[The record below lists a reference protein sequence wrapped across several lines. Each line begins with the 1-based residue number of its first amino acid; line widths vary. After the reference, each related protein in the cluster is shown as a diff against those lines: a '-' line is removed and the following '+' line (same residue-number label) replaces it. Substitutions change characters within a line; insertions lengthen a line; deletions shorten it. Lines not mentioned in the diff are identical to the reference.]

1 MKKRILASLMCVC
14 LLVGLLPTAAL
25 ATEDTAGEATAC
37 TVTEG
42 CTLEDGHEGECVLSD
57 EAADD
62 LADASSGEYDVDED
76 TIIISAIQER
86 IDALPDADTLADM
99 DEGEQAEVYAE
110 VCDIYDAI
118 DELTDEEADELDA
131 SALEDTAA
139 FFTQQI
145 MSLEGDE
152 DTTAASIL
160 ASGGELASG
169 TYELTANVTLTDD
182 LTIPAGAVVTI
193 DLNGHTLTG
202 TGTDSVITV
211 YGTLTIKDSGT
222 SGKITGGKGPS
233 DDTDQRNSGGGGVYV
248 ALNAT
253 LYLTGGTI
261 SGNKAGNG
269 AGIRVDG
276 TLNMTGGTVSDNEA
290 TGVGGGIYSN
300 GTTVN
305 GEITGGIIN
314 ISGGTVSGN
323 KAAYG
328 GGVRGGG
335 TALTLSGD
343 AVVTGNTATTGGG
356 GVYAFRSFTMS
367 GGTISSNETGTT
379 GGGVFVAGTTG
390 SFEMSGGT
398 ISNNTSTS
406 SGGGVYTAGTFEMKN
421 GTISG
426 NTGLNG
432 GGVDTIGNATMT
444 MSGGTISGNKAEGT
458 NGGNGGGVRANGASF
473 TMSGG
478 TISGNTAVNG
488 GGLFTES
495 ADGGAITLSGSAKIS
510 DNKATNGG
518 GIRAGGVS
526 FTMSGGEISGN
537 EATTNGGGVWLNNK
551 AMTMTAGTIS
561 GNKVGTTSDKAY
573 GGGVY
578 VSGANGVLTMSGGT
592 ISGNSNTYS
601 YGGAGVYINRTGA
614 LKVSGSPTITGNK
627 LSDNSKVQNV
637 YLPETVFVTL
647 DDALS
652 NATIGITSGNAS
664 LPATNTN
671 LQVTATESSTT
682 HYTSSYSCFVAD
694 VSEKEVPGGGS
705 TVSYLVVPQANTTDS
720 KNCVEFVLKRSY
732 TITFNENIGDDS
744 ETSTQKVPG
753 ATETALEANTFTRT
767 GYTFQ
772 NWSTQQ
778 NGGDTTYNDKD
789 NITTSADVTLYAQWK
804 ANEYTITYNLNGG
817 TAGNNPPTTHTYDT
831 ATTLV
836 DPTRTDYTFGGWF
849 TNSDFSGTKV
859 TSLGATDYTDNIT
872 LYALWTKTIGEN
884 GSYAVD
890 EIPAQTYTGAAITP
904 DVVVRNKTSGDII
917 ASSQYSVEY
926 QDNTGAGTASVT
938 ITKGSDAVTVNF
950 TISQDA
956 SPTVEMAAVS
966 VTYGTPYTMTA
977 TAKTSAGNAITD
989 GTITI
994 KYYTDENCTTGEA
1007 TTAPTAAGTYYAK
1020 AVLTGTDNYAEASKV
1035 AKITITKADF
1045 AVTAQGYDGTY
1056 DGEAHSITV
1065 TAESASVTYSTD
1077 GTTFSET
1084 NPTFTGAGEY
1094 TVYYKVSK
1102 ANYNDVTGS
1111 VAVKIAK
1118 ATPTISISADK
1129 TSLTGS
1135 GTVTLTVDTSN
1146 LPTGATVSV
1155 SCDNTTYNP
1164 TLGTDG
1170 KYTVA
1175 LPNSDGTYTF
1185 TVAYAG
1191 DDNHNA
1197 VSDTCSVT
1205 VTRRTSGGGGGG
1217 SSSGS
1222 SSSTTTET
1230 VTNKDGSKTTIVTDK
1245 KTGTVTETTK
1255 YKDGSTLVV
1264 ETKKDGTVT
1273 TTETAANGVKVK
1285 TVDEPREDVTA
1296 TVTIPRSVGTTTVTI
1311 PADTTPGTVAVDAKT
1326 GEIVKLSV
1334 PTEDGLTVKLD
1345 GSADLVL
1352 VDKSKDFTD
1361 TRNHWAE
1368 DAIDFATAHGMFG
1381 GTSAATFTPDGSMT
1395 RGMIAVVLHNFED
1408 NPDHAFTGSF
1418 DDVHPDS
1425 WYADGIHWMVDN
1437 GIAGGY
1443 GNGKFGADDKITREQ
1458 LATFLY
1464 RYADVMGYGTSG
1476 GASLSGFTDA
1486 GSVSGYATE
1495 AMQWAVGNGLIGGM
1509 GNGTLA
1515 PQGNATRAQV
1525 ATILMRFVENL
1536 TK

>member
-1 MKKRILASLMCVC
+1 MKKRILASILCVC

-42 CTLEDGHEGECVLSD
+42 CTLPAEHDGECVTTPA
-57 EAADD
+57 ETEKQADD
-62 LADASSGEYDVDED
+62 PADASGGEYDVDDD
-76 TIIISAIQER
+76 TTVISSIQER
-86 IDALPDADTLADM
+86 INALPDADTLADM
-99 DEGEQAEVYAE
+99 DEDEQAEVYAE

-118 DELTDEEADELDA
+118 DGLTDKQTEALDV
-131 SALEDTAA
+131 SALEEAAA

-145 MSLEGDE
+145 MPLEGNGD
-152 DTTAASIL
+152 TAATSIS
-160 ASGGELASG
+160 ATGGELASG
-169 TYELTANVTLTDD
+169 EYELTEDIKLTDD
-182 LTIPAGAVVTI
+182 LTIPASAVVTI

-202 TGTDSVITV
+202 TGKDSVITV

-233 DDTDQRNSGGGGVYV
+233 SDDKDEDRQHGGGGGIYIEEG
-248 ALNAT
+248 AT
-253 LYLTGGTI
+253 CTLSDGAI
-261 SGNKAGNG
+261 DGNKATHGG
-269 AGIRVDG
+269 GVIVYG
-276 TLNMTGGTVSDNEA
+276 TFNMTGGKITNNEA
-290 TGVGGGIYSN
+290 DYGGGIYSN
-300 GTTVN
+300 DATYGV
-305 GEITGGIIN
+305 IT
-314 ISGGTVSGN
+314 ISGGEISNN
-323 KAAYG
+323 KATVAG
-328 GGVRGGG
+328 GGVR
-335 TALTLSGD
+335 A
-343 AVVTGNTATTGGG
+343 G
-356 GVYAFRSFTMS
+356 GVSCTMS
-367 GGTISSNETGTT
+367 
-379 GGGVFVAGTTG
+379 A
-390 SFEMSGGT
+390 GT
-398 ISNNTSTS
+398 ISNNTITATGTGSTF
-406 SGGGVYTAGTFEMKN
+406 GAGVQAF
-421 GTISG
+421 
-426 NTGLNG
+426 
-432 GGVDTIGNATMT
+432 
-444 MSGGTISGNKAEGT
+444 
-458 NGGNGGGVRANGASF
+458 RAF

-478 TISGNTAVNG
+478 TISGNNGATMG
-488 GGLFTES
+488 GGVFVQAT
-495 ADGGAITLSGSAKIS
+495 SGSFTMQGGTIS
-510 DNKATNGG
+510 NNTATSTGGGVYTAGTFAMSSGTISGNNATNGG
-518 GIRAGGVS
+518 GVDCASG
-526 FTMSGGEISGN
+526 TMSISGGSITGN
-537 EATTNGGGVWLNNK
+537 TATTNGGGVRAGGTSL
-551 AMTMTAGTIS
+551 TMTGGEISNNTATAGQGGGIWASKPVTMSAGKITGNSASTYGGGIFIS
-561 GNKVGTTSDKAY
+561 GNTT
-573 GGGVY
+573 
-578 VSGANGVLTMSGGT
+578 VSISGGEVT
-592 ISGNSNTYS
+592 GNNVTSAT
-601 YGGAGVYINRTGA
+601 GGAGIYFAYNGA
-614 LKVSGSPTITGNK
+614 LHVSGSPVITGNK
-627 LSDNSKVQNV
+627 ANTSTEQNV
-637 YLPETVFVTL
+637 FLPGNVYITL
-647 DDALS
+647 DGALNS
-652 NATIGITSGNAS
+652 ASIGITPSNAN
-664 LPATNTN
+664 LPAVNSP
-671 LQVTATESSTT
+671 LQVTTTESSTS
-682 HYTSSYSCFVAD
+682 YYSSSYSCFSAD
-694 VSEKEVPGGGS
+694 VPTRKLGNDDC
-705 TVSYLVVPQANTTDS
+705 VVISQTNTTDS
-720 KNCVEFVLKRSY
+720 KNCVELAIYVSR
-732 TITFNENIGDDS
+732 TITFNSNDGAS
-744 ETSTQKVPG
+744 AQTKMQVVPKDK
-753 ATETALEANTFTRT
+753 ETALAANTFTRT

-778 NGGDTTYNDKD
+778 NGGDTTYNDKA

-804 ANEYTITYNLNGG
+804 ANEYTITYKLNGG
-817 TAGNNPPTTHTYDT
+817 TAGSNPPSTHTYGT
-831 ATTLV
+831 ATNLV
-836 DPTRTDYTFGGWF
+836 DPTREGYVFGGWF
-849 TNSDFSGTKV
+849 TSSDFSGTKV

-890 EIPAQTYTGAAITP
+890 EIPAQTYTGAAIEP
-904 DVVVRNKTSGDII
+904 DVVVRNSSTGDVI
-917 ASSQYSVEY
+917 ASSQYSVTY
-926 QDNTGAGTASVT
+926 SNNTRAGTASVT
-938 ITKGSDAVTVNF
+938 ITKGEDSVTVNF
-950 TISQDA
+950 TINKDESA
-956 SPTVEMAAVS
+956 SVEMADVS
-966 VTYGTPYTMTA
+966 VTYGASYSMTA

-994 KYYTDENCTTGEA
+994 KYYTDENCTGDGDTD
-1007 TTAPTAAGTYYAK
+1007 APTAAGTYYAK

-1084 NPTFTGAGEY
+1084 NPTFTDAGEY

-1118 ATPTISISADK
+1118 ATPTISISAEK

-1135 GTVTLTVDTSN
+1135 GTVTLTVDTSS

-1381 GTSAATFTPDGSMT
+1381 GTSATTFTPDGSMT

>member
-42 CTLEDGHEGECVLSD
+42 CTLEDGHEGECVTTPA
-57 EAADD
+57 EAEDTADD
-62 LADASSGEYDVDED
+62 PADASGGDYDVDDD
-76 TIIISAIQER
+76 TIVISTIQER
-86 IDALPDADTLADM
+86 INALPDADTLADM
-99 DEGEQAEVYAE
+99 DEDAQAEVYAE

-118 DELTDEEADELDA
+118 DELTDEQADELDA

-145 MSLEGDE
+145 MPLEGDE
-152 DTTAASIL
+152 DTTAASIS

-169 TYELTANVTLTDD
+169 EYELTENIILTDD
-182 LTIPAGAVVTI
+182 LTIPASAVVTI
-193 DLNGHTLTG
+193 DLNGRTLTG
-202 TGTDSVITV
+202 TGEDSVITV
-211 YGTLTIKDSGT
+211 YGALTIKDSGT

-233 DDTDQRNSGGGGVYV
+233 SDDKDEDRQHGGGGGIYIEEG
-248 ALNAT
+248 AT
-253 LYLTGGTI
+253 CTLSDGAI
-261 SGNKAGNG
+261 DGNKATHGG
-269 AGIRVDG
+269 GVIVYG
-276 TLNMTGGTVSDNEA
+276 TFNMTGGKITNNEA
-290 TGVGGGIYSN
+290 DYGGGIYSN
-300 GTTVN
+300 DATYGV
-305 GEITGGIIN
+305 IT
-314 ISGGTVSGN
+314 ISGGEISNN
-323 KAAYG
+323 KATVAG
-328 GGVRGGG
+328 GGVR
-335 TALTLSGD
+335 A
-343 AVVTGNTATTGGG
+343 G
-356 GVYAFRSFTMS
+356 GVSCTMS
-367 GGTISSNETGTT
+367 
-379 GGGVFVAGTTG
+379 A
-390 SFEMSGGT
+390 GT
-398 ISNNTSTS
+398 ISNNTITATGTGSTF
-406 SGGGVYTAGTFEMKN
+406 GAGVQAF
-421 GTISG
+421 
-426 NTGLNG
+426 
-432 GGVDTIGNATMT
+432 
-444 MSGGTISGNKAEGT
+444 
-458 NGGNGGGVRANGASF
+458 RAF

-478 TISGNTAVNG
+478 TISGNNGATMG
-488 GGLFTES
+488 GGVFVQAT
-495 ADGGAITLSGSAKIS
+495 SGSFTMQGGTIS
-510 DNKATNGG
+510 SNTATSTGGGVYTAGTFAMSNGTISGNNATNGG
-518 GIRAGGVS
+518 GVDCAGG
-526 FTMSGGEISGN
+526 TMSISGGSITGN
-537 EATTNGGGVWLNNK
+537 TATTNGGGVRAGGTSL
-551 AMTMTAGTIS
+551 TMTGGEISNNTATNGQGGGIWASKPVTMSAGKIA
-561 GNKVGTTSDKAY
+561 GNSATTY
-573 GGGVY
+573 GGGIFINGDTP
-578 VSGANGVLTMSGGT
+578 VSISGGEVT
-592 ISGNSNTYS
+592 ENKVTSQN
-601 YGGAGVYINRTGA
+601 GGAGIYFARSGA
-614 LKVSGSPTITGNK
+614 LHVGGSPVITGNK
-627 LSDNSKVQNV
+627 ANTNTEQNV
-637 YLPETVFVTL
+637 LLPGGVYITL
-647 DDALS
+647 DGALN
-652 NATIGITSGNAS
+652 NASIGITSSNAN
-664 LPATNTN
+664 LPAVNSP
-671 LQVTATESSTT
+671 LQVTTTESSTS
-682 HYTSSYSCFVAD
+682 YYSSSYSCFSAD
-694 VSEKEVPGGGS
+694 VPTRKLGNDDC
-705 TVSYLVVPQANTTDS
+705 VVISQTNTTDS
-720 KNCVEFVLKRSY
+720 KNCVELAIYVSR
-732 TITFNENIGDDS
+732 TITFNSNDEAS
-744 ETSTQKVPG
+744 EQTKMQVVPKDK
-753 ATETALEANTFTRT
+753 ETALAANTFTRT

-772 NWSTQQ
+772 GWNTSSTAE
-778 NGGDTTYNDKD
+778 GSGTSYDDGA

-804 ANEYTITYNLNGG
+804 ANEYTITYELNGG
-817 TAGNNPPTTHTYDT
+817 TDGSDAPSTHTYGT

-836 DPTRTDYTFGGWF
+836 DPTRDGYTFGGWF
-849 TNSDFSGTKV
+849 TSSDFSGSKV

-884 GSYAVD
+884 GDYSVD
-890 EIPAQTYTGAAITP
+890 EIPAQTYTGAAIEP
-904 DVVVRNKTSGDII
+904 AVVVRNISTGDVI
-917 ASSQYSVEY
+917 ASNQYSVEY
-926 QDNTGAGTASVT
+926 KDNINAGSASVT
-938 ITKGSDAVTVNF
+938 ITKGEDSVTVNF
-950 TISQDA
+950 TIAKDEKA
-956 SPTVEMAAVS
+956 TVEMSDVS
-966 VTYGTPYTMTA
+966 VTYDTEYTMTA

-1111 VAVKIAK
+1111 VTVKIAK

-1135 GTVTLTVDTSN
+1135 GTVTLTVDTSS
-1146 LPTGATVSV
+1146 LPAGAAVSV
-1155 SCDNTTYNP
+1155 SCDNTSYNP

-1197 VSDTCSVT
+1197 VSNTCTVT
-1205 VTRRTSGGGGGG
+1205 VTRRSSGGGGG

-1222 SSSTTTET
+1222 SSNTTTET

-1255 YKDGSTLVV
+1255 NKDGSTLVV

-1273 TTETAANGVKVK
+1273 TTETRADGVKVK

-1296 TVTIPRSVGTTTVTI
+1296 TVTIPRSVGTATVTI

-1381 GTSAATFTPDGSMT
+1381 GTSATTFTPDGSMT

-1476 GASLSGFTDA
+1476 GASLSGFSDA